1 MQISFEIVDFRNHD
15 PYFWAVAALRRQPDH
30 FSPAFFI
37 LLLVDSEPFYS
48 SDQNNLGN
56 KAFMTFCYE
65 YSLYTYDRIDHLNK
79 GNKLCKDEPVLDPLD
94 VGGLSQP
101 GHDADE
107 QGGRGQHHR
116 QVDSDRRVKKIG

>member
-1 MQISFEIVDFRNHD
+1 MNFCCRYSFD
-15 PYFWAVAALRRQPDH
+15 
-30 FSPAFFI
+30 
-37 LLLVDSEPFYS
+37 
-48 SDQNNLGN
+48 
-56 KAFMTFCYE
+56 K
-65 YSLYTYDRIDHLNK
+65 YDRIGYLNK

-116 QVDSDRRVKKIG
+116 QVYGDRRVEEVGKSEVGGGTADGDQQD

>member
-1 MQISFEIVDFRNHD
+1 MID
-15 PYFWAVAALRRQPDH
+15 
-30 FSPAFFI
+30 
-37 LLLVDSEPFYS
+37 
-48 SDQNNLGN
+48 
-56 KAFMTFCYE
+56 
-65 YSLYTYDRIDHLNK
+65 TYDRIDHLNK

-116 QVDSDRRVKKIG
+116 QVHGDRRVEEVG